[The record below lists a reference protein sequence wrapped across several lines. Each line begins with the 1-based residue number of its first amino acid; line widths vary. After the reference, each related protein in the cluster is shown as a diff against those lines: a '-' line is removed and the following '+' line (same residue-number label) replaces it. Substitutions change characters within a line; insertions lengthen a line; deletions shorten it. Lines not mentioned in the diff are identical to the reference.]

1 MSLQVGKLI
10 VIDGIDGA
18 GKTTQINLLSQYL
31 TNKNIP
37 NEVISFP
44 QYGKNEYARQIT
56 DYLEGKLGKL
66 EEVDPYFIAR
76 AYALDR
82 LTSKDLI
89 NSWLNEG
96 KLVIAN
102 RYVSA
107 NEAHIGAT
115 VEKEKREEFIKW
127 IDQLEYETNG
137 MPKEDLTILLN
148 IDPSIGQQNALGKN
162 QPDIHEKDLKHLE
175 EAAKIYL
182 EISNFQENWVV
193 INCMENGQ
201 MKSKQLIHKE
211 IIEVL
216 IKLK

>member
-31 TNKNIP
+31 INKNIP

-148 IDPSIGQQNALGKN
+148 IDPSLGQQNALGKN